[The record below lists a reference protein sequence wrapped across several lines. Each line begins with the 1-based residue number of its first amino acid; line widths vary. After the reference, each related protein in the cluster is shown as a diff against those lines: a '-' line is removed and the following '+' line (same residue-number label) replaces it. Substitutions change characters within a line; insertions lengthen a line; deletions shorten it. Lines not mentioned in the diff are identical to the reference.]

1 LGDAWTTRLKSEL
14 NSTRSLRIASMQEL
28 SPFSPMFLSLHGII
42 PKIQSADIEAVLVT
56 KNWSGKDGDI
66 QHCSSIVF
74 R

>member
-1 LGDAWTTRLKSEL
+1 
-14 NSTRSLRIASMQEL
+14 
-28 SPFSPMFLSLHGII
+28 MFVFDVGII
-42 PKIQSADIEAVLVT
+42 PKIQSEDIEAVLVT